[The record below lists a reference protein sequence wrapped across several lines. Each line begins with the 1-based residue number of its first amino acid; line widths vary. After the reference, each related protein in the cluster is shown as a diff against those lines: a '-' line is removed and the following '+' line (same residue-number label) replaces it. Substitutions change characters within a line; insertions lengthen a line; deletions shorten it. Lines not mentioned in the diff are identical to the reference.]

1 MRPLVNLAGEPFRN
15 RRLFWFILLLVFV
28 ISALGGM
35 KALSALSVIDAQL
48 AADGP
53 RVHALEAKVK
63 ELEGSLPSSQAL
75 PSDQIRAYWNANALI
90 ARKSFS
96 WTQLLNDIERNIPSR
111 VRVLRIGVAKNATQ
125 DRANS
130 AETERRTIPLTMD
143 VVAKSVDDVTQMITA
158 FNGTGI
164 FIANPKWQK
173 PVEGLTDIEFGLE
186 IEYRSP
192 VAAHPVVSPAQQIAE
207 RK

>member
-1 MRPLVNLAGEPFRN
+1 MKPLVNLAGEPFRN
-15 RRLFWFILLLVFV
+15 RRLFWLSLLLVVV

-35 KALSALSVIDAQL
+35 RALRTLSEIDAQL
-48 AADGP
+48 TADGP
-53 RVHALEAKVK
+53 RVQALEAKVR
-63 ELEGSLPSSQAL
+63 ELEPSQSSSQAL
-75 PSDQIRAYWNANALI
+75 PAEQIRAYWNANGLI
-90 ARKSFS
+90 ARKAFS

-111 VRVLRIGVAKNATQ
+111 VRVLRIGVSKNAAQ

-130 AETERRTIPLTMD
+130 AEPERRTIPLTMD
-143 VVAKSVDDVTQMITA
+143 VVARSVDDVTEMITA
-158 FNGTGI
+158 FNRTGI

-173 PVEGLTDIEFGLE
+173 PVEGLADIEFGLE

-192 VAAHPVVSPAQQIAE
+192 VTAHPVVAPAQQIAE